1 MPNFLQAF
9 VQLQLQ
15 LQLFF
20 STHKLNLRQSMP
32 LRIRR
37 VANPLFPPAARN
49 AKATST
55 ARDPEDSTRL
65 TRLTRRHLA
74 TFITLTSSMC
84 LRCLQ
89 HSVCHKGVAS
99 VCVCHAPRLLA
110 TLGLRHAFYP
120 LEQQRQRR
128 RQRHHRAALYA
139 NGVFIKVVFILR
151 DIFAASFALFLCF
164 SFFFFWRF

>member
-1 MPNFLQAF
+1 MTHA
-9 VQLQLQ
+9 
-15 LQLFF
+15 QLFAGF
-20 STHKLNLRQSMP
+20 RSASASASAFLFHAQTQSEAINDVTHTPRCQPPLPPGSQKCQGNKYCQRSGGLNSTH
-32 LRIRR
+32 
-37 VANPLFPPAARN
+37 
-49 AKATST
+49 ST
-55 ARDPEDSTRL
+55 APCHVHYVDVVNVSALSATQRVPQ
-65 TRLTRRHLA
+65 RR
-74 TFITLTSSMC
+74 C
-84 LRCLQ
+84 KC
-89 HSVCHKGVAS
+89 